1 MAGIW
6 RDLIFRATV
15 LSLDANDVSYE
26 ITANTGYSDD
36 SQNTWVDKT
45 LAAHRAN
52 PDIDFTVCFF
62 HHCAYSTT
70 EAHASDGGVRAA
82 WVPLFDR
89 YQVDL
94 VLQGHN
100 HSFERSDPIGG
111 GAPIRVAED
120 NAIVY
125 PETDGTVY
133 MVGSAGRPRYA
144 FQPGEPESYRGHE
157 PPDTFVGNSY
167 VWTADAHQQTEAVG
181 WSRVRFGNYA
191 VILTYRRQ
199 VRG

>member
-1 MAGIW
+1 
-6 RDLIFRATV
+6 LIFRAAV

-26 ITANTGYSDD
+26 ITANIGYSDG

-45 LAAHRAN
+45 LAAHRVN

-82 WVPLFDR
+82 GVPLFDR

-120 NAIVY
+120 DAIVY

-133 MVGSAGRPRYA
+133 YTVGSAGRRATPSSLGSRRA
-144 FQPGEPESYRGHE
+144 
-157 PPDTFVGNSY
+157 
-167 VWTADAHQQTEAVG
+167 TADTSRPTPSWETAMSGPPTPTSRPKRSVG
-181 WSRVRFGNYA
+181 HGCGSATTRSS
-191 VILTYRRQ
+191 
-199 VRG
+199 